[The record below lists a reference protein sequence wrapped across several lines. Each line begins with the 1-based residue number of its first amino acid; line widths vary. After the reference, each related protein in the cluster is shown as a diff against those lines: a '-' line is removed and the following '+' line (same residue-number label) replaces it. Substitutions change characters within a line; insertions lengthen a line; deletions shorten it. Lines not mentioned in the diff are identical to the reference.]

1 MSKPVYHQLYFKVL
15 LGIFLGTL
23 LGHFY
28 PPLAIKMQILGDG
41 FIKLIR
47 MMIAPIIF
55 LTIVMGITQAN
66 DIKQV
71 GRIGIKAI
79 IYFELVTTLALIIA
93 IFTAK
98 WMQPGSGMNI
108 SADTVDKQA
117 IASYVSQAE
126 QFDSSHF
133 FLNIIPDT
141 LISAFVRG
149 DILPVLLISLLTAF
163 AIIRCRDVQHLLNI
177 FDELSAVLFA
187 MVNLIMK
194 LAPVGAFG
202 AMAFTVGSY
211 GIETLVSLG
220 KLLLTVY
227 LTCFLFIF
235 IILGIIA
242 RLNGI
247 SIWRFLIFIKE
258 EILIVLA
265 TSSSEAV
272 LPRMISKLE
281 TLGCDKSVVGLVL
294 PTGYSFN
301 LDGTTIYLGIATVFI
316 AQAFNIDLSLKDELL
331 LMLILML
338 TSKGAAAV
346 TGGGFIVLAATLSS
360 LHTLPVEGLV
370 LILGIDRFMSEARS
384 ITNLIGNGIATITI
398 ANLENDFNREQAA
411 RLLRVENK
419 VN

>member
-15 LGIFLGTL
+15 LGILLGTL
-23 LGHFY
+23 LGHFF
-28 PPLAIKMQILGDG
+28 PPIAIKMQILGDG

-66 DIKQV
+66 DIKQI

-98 WMQPGSGMNI
+98 WVQPGSGMNI
-108 SADTVDKQA
+108 SADTIDKQT

-141 LISAFVRG
+141 LISAFVKG
-149 DILPVLLISLLTAF
+149 DILPVLLVSLLTAF
-163 AIIRCRDVQHLLNI
+163 AILRCREAQHVLNI
-177 FDELSAVLFA
+177 FDELSAVLFS

-202 AMAFTVGSY
+202 AMAFTVGAY

-235 IILGIIA
+235 IILGSIA

-247 SIWRFLIFIKE
+247 SIWRFLVFVKE

-398 ANLENDFNREQAA
+398 ANLENDFNREHAS
-411 RLLRVENK
+411 RLLSAENM
-419 VN
+419 NN

>member
-194 LAPVGAFG
+194 LAPIGAFG

-398 ANLENDFNREQAA
+398 ANLENDFNREQAS

>member
-163 AIIRCRDVQHLLNI
+163 AILRCRDVQHLLNI

-194 LAPVGAFG
+194 LAPIGAFG

-211 GIETLVSLG
+211 GIGTLVSLG

>member
-1 MSKPVYHQLYFKVL
+1 MAFFQEFFWD
-15 LGIFLGTL
+15 I
-23 LGHFY
+23 FY
-28 PPLAIKMQILGDG
+28 PPLQLKCSPWGDG

-47 MMIAPIIF
+47 MMIGPIIF
-55 LTIVMGITQAN
+55 VTIITGITQAN
-66 DIKQV
+66 DIKEV
-71 GRIGIKAI
+71 GRIGINAI
-79 IYFELVTTLALIIA
+79 LYFELITTFALVIA

-98 WMQPGSGMNI
+98 WLQPGAGMNI
-108 SADTVDKQA
+108 DITNINTQA
-117 IASYVSQAE
+117 ISSYVSQAQ
-126 QFDSSHF
+126 QFDSTHF
-133 FLNIIPDT
+133 FLNLIPDT
-141 LISAFVRG
+141 LISAFSKG
-149 DILPVLLISLLTAF
+149 DILPILLISLLTAF
-163 AIIRCRDVQHLLNI
+163 AIIRYRNLPNLMNNLS
-177 FDELSAVLFA
+177 ELSSLLFT

-194 LAPVGAFG
+194 LAPIGAFG
-202 AMAFTVGSY
+202 AMAFTVGTY
-211 GIETLVSLG
+211 GIDTLFSLG

-227 LTCFLFIF
+227 LSCFLFIF
-235 IILGIIA
+235 IILGSIA

-247 SIWRFLIFIKE
+247 SLWRFLIFIRE
-258 EILIVLA
+258 ELLIVLA

-281 TLGCDKSVVGLVL
+281 KLGCEKSVVGLVL

-316 AQAFNIDLSLKDELL
+316 AQAFNIDLSIKDELL

-346 TGGGFIVLAATLSS
+346 TGGGFIVLAATLST

-398 ANLENDFNREQAA
+398 ANLENEFDREQAA
-411 RLLRVENK
+411 RLLDDKLSV
-419 VN
+419 